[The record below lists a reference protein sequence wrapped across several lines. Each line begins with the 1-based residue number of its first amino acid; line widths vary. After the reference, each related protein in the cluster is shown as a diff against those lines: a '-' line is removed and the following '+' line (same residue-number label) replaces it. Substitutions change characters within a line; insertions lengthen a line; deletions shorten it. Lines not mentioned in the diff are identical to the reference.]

1 MKIKVLYNYILH
13 ILVIREVLPSDIIRS
28 KPVKECNEEMVKLSC
43 SKAIYR
49 NPLNKLNIQFFDS
62 L

>member
-49 NPLNKLNIQFFDS
+49 NPLNKLN
-62 L
+62 

>member
-28 KPVKECNEEMVKLSC
+28 KPVKECNEEMVKYNVA
-43 SKAIYR
+43 K
-49 NPLNKLNIQFFDS
+49 QFTEIP
-62 L
+62 